1 MADFFQNLWFEFIPL
16 LVYGRGG
23 RGITVKV
30 KEIVQFISG
39 AGSPLGDQEGDKS
52 LRGKFSSSGEILI
65 RIRQERGHMGYD
77 IEDGIPEQELD
88 LVKKHSINLLGL
100 E

>member
-52 LRGKFSSSGEILI
+52 LRGSFL
-65 RIRQERGHMGYD
+65 R
-77 IEDGIPEQELD
+77 
-88 LVKKHSINLLGL
+88 LVKSLSGSARKGVIWDTT
-100 E
+100 